1 MFSKKIVSQVN
12 TEICEQLF
20 CKVNSHTNCKSMNEA
35 RYFLI
40 WLYNLDLHNFD
51 IEELVSS
58 SDPRTEYRWMKI
70 NIKKVDIKEV
80 QKTKVDEEKDTLTD
94 LEKQLRSVT
103 LKETTGF
110 VCKDCGGGFTSQGY
124 LDQHREKK
132 HGEVWKP
139 YKCDECDKIL
149 ASKRNIEVHV
159 LKIHRSCKVCN
170 MKFESKLET
179 ENHKKTHTTCNVCS
193 VDMKNKY
200 RLDRHMKI
208 H

>member
-20 CKVNSHTNCKSMNEA
+20 RKVNSHTNCKSMNEA
-35 RYFLI
+35 RYFLF
-40 WLYNLDLHNFD
+40 WLYNLDLHNLD

-132 HGEVWKP
+132 HGEV
-139 YKCDECDKIL
+139 
-149 ASKRNIEVHV
+149 
-159 LKIHRSCKVCN
+159 
-170 MKFESKLET
+170 
-179 ENHKKTHTTCNVCS
+179 
-193 VDMKNKY
+193 
-200 RLDRHMKI
+200 
-208 H
+208 